1 MDIRILSEDNDI
13 IVLEKPPGLPC
24 QSDKTGD
31 LDIMTALGRD
41 YLGLVHRLDRP
52 VGGVMVYAKSQ
63 EANRWISRAISERN
77 FHKEYLAVVCGR
89 PQENSGELV
98 DFLKKL
104 TTVNMS
110 KVVPE
115 SDSSGKKAVLQ
126 YTLVQRVKT
135 EQFGELSL
143 LLIRLLT
150 GRHHQIRVQLANSGL
165 PLWGDTKYNPA
176 FTHRK
181 EWSQIALWSYMIKF
195 RHPGGRKVSFY
206 SLPGDYYPW
215 SLFQMPK
222 LKESKDT

>member
-31 LDIMTALGRD
+31 LDIMTALNRD

-63 EANRWISRAISERN
+63 KANRWISRAISERN
-77 FHKEYLAVVCGR
+77 FHKEYLAVVCGS
-89 PQENSGELV
+89 PQEDNWELV

-115 SDSSGKKAVLQ
+115 GDSSGKKAVLQ

-165 PLWGDTKYNPA
+165 PLWGD
-176 FTHRK
+176 
-181 EWSQIALWSYMIKF
+181 
-195 RHPGGRKVSFY
+195 
-206 SLPGDYYPW
+206 
-215 SLFQMPK
+215 
-222 LKESKDT
+222 SK